1 VLFAPGTSW
10 AFSDTNFV
18 LLGEVLRRVGG
29 MPVAR
34 LLRQQ
39 ILSPLGLRQT
49 AMWFSAHIP
58 APVLH
63 GYARERRRY
72 EDTISWSPTWVTYA
86 ANMTST
92 LGDMGKWA
100 RALGAG
106 SLLSPASHALQIGRQ
121 NVGLG
126 PLTPSLYY
134 AMGFGVTN
142 GWIATN
148 PQLMGYNGVVSY
160 LPSKNIAA
168 VVFVTQGPRQTS
180 RWPTPRR
187 STTTSQRSWPPS
199 SRPASPSARAPPASA
214 GLDKR
219 WFSLRPA
226 AGPARRRER
235 RPDEAEG

>member
-1 VLFAPGTSW
+1 L
-10 AFSDTNFV
+10 D
-18 LLGEVLRRVGG
+18 
-29 MPVAR
+29 R

-72 EDTISWSPTWVTYA
+72 EDTISWSSSWVTYA

-92 LGDMGKWA
+92 LGDMGTWA
-100 RALGAG
+100 SALGAG
-106 SLLSPASHALQIGRQ
+106 SLLSPASHALQIGPQ

-126 PLTPSLYY
+126 PLTPSFYY

-168 VVFVTQGPRQTS
+168 VVFVTQGPKANQSVAYASAIYNHIATLLA
-180 RWPTPRR
+180 PE
-187 STTTSQRSWPPS
+187 QPPS
-199 SRPASPSARAPPASA
+199 LPVCPRPPC
-214 GLDKR
+214 
-219 WFSLRPA
+219 
-226 AGPARRRER
+226 
-235 RPDEAEG
+235 